1 MLAGTRCLLQ
11 PIQTKRLEDTVY
23 LITESSIKVVDY
35 WPHEYITAFVDVN
48 EPSSRPAQF
57 LLDHP
62 FVKIIATSSPNDAY
76 QQWTFSPTL
85 MTVRVTTL
93 WSPEELFLTG

>member
-1 MLAGTRCLLQ
+1 MLAGTRCLFQ
-11 PIQTKRLEDTVY
+11 PIQTKRPKDTVY
-23 LITESSIKVVDY
+23 LITESSIKVVDD

-48 EPSSRPAQF
+48 EPSSWPAQF

-62 FVKIIATSSPNDAY
+62 FVKIIAASSPNDAY
-76 QQWTFSPTL
+76 QQWSFSPTF

-93 WSPEELFLTG
+93 WSPQELFLTG